1 MERIGKLGPTTS
13 GWLRRVGIHSV
24 ADLKKTG
31 VVDVYLRLE
40 HEYPDRVSLN
50 ALWALQAEVMGID
63 WRDVPAAV
71 KARLR
76 KEVGRGEA

>member
-1 MERIGKLGPTTS
+1 MERIGTLGPTTS

-24 ADLKKTG
+24 ADLKKAG

-40 HEYPDRVSLN
+40 REFPERVSLN
-50 ALWALQAEVMGID
+50 ALWALQGEVMGLD
-63 WRDVPAAV
+63 GREVPAAV

-76 KEVGRGEA
+76 REVGRDE